1 MDGLLWGGAGHS
13 QCGNGLHGA
22 FGGKH
27 PARQYRYD
35 ERMFAEYSA
44 GSVFYPALGAGYGGG
59 RSRARHVPVQL
70 CCMYV
75 FFHTFIYKT
84 KKHLCMHSSEDVPV
98 KERNHCWRMR
108 GGDSRRDPESA
119 QCDRYDGAEQF
130 YFLLRGGRG
139 GGDGDRPENQYGSHE
154 CCFWLFTGHHA
165 ADQLQLCFRQ
175 SEENETGDYV
185 CREIYS
191 FRIGGDRPLL
201 LSGGRILDSP
211 VYKE

>member
-59 RSRARHVPVQL
+59 RSRARYVPVQL

-108 GGDSRRDPESA
+108 GGDSRRDPETA
-119 QCDRYDGAEQF
+119 PKQTVHFKY
-130 YFLLRGGRG
+130 
-139 GGDGDRPENQYGSHE
+139 
-154 CCFWLFTGHHA
+154 
-165 ADQLQLCFRQ
+165 
-175 SEENETGDYV
+175 
-185 CREIYS
+185 
-191 FRIGGDRPLL
+191 
-201 LSGGRILDSP
+201 SP
-211 VYKE
+211 VAANVSTSVPSSASSGFLPTVQRMENTRLQNTVQ